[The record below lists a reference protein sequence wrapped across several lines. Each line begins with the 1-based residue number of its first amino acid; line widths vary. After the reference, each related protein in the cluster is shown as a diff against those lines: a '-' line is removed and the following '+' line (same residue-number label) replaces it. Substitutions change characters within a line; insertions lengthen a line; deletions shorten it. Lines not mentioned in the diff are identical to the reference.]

1 MTDKLITANH
11 LANGLVV
18 FLTAKGGWSYK
29 LADARVIP
37 EVELEAALAIAKS
50 QHEAGIVVD
59 PYEIEATVDTDGL
72 PVPVRLRERI
82 RAAGG
87 PTVTYGEAEIAAR
100 AALSKHAG

>member
-11 LANGLVV
+11 LGDGLVV

-37 EVELEAALAIAKS
+37 EGELEAALAVAKS

-59 PYEIEATVDTDGL
+59 PYEIETTVVEGI
-72 PVPVRLRERI
+72 PVPVRLREKI

-87 PTVTYGEAEIAAR
+87 PTVTYGEAEIAER
-100 AALSKHAG
+100 AATLKHAG

>member
-11 LANGLVV
+11 LADGLVV
-18 FLTAKGGWSYK
+18 FLTAAGGWSYK
-29 LADARVIP
+29 LADARIVGP
-37 EVELEAALAIAKS
+37 DELDAALALARG

-59 PYEIEATVDTDGL
+59 PYEIEATVEDGV

>member
-11 LANGLVV
+11 LGDGLVV
-18 FLTAKGGWSYK
+18 FLTAEGGWSYK
-29 LADARVIP
+29 LADARVIADA
-37 EVELEAALAIAKS
+37 ELEPALALAKA

-59 PYEIEATVDTDGL
+59 PYEIEATVVGGI

-87 PTVTYGEAEIAAR
+87 PTVTYGEAEIAER
-100 AALSKHAG
+100 AATLKHAG

>member
-11 LANGLVV
+11 LGDGLVV
-18 FLTAKGGWSYK
+18 FLTADDGWSYK

-37 EVELEAALAIAKS
+37 DAELEAALALAKS

-59 PYEIEATVDTDGL
+59 PYEIEATVVEGI
-72 PVPVRLRERI
+72 PVPVRLREKI

-87 PTVTYGEAEIAAR
+87 PTVIYGEAEIAAR
-100 AALSKHAG
+100 ATLNQAG

>member
-11 LANGLVV
+11 LGDGLVV
-18 FLTAKGGWSYK
+18 FLTAEGGWSYK
-29 LADARVIP
+29 LADARVISDA
-37 EVELEAALAIAKS
+37 ELEAALVLAKS

-59 PYEIEATVDTDGL
+59 PYEIEATLVEGI

-87 PTVTYGEAEIAAR
+87 PTVTYGEAEIAER
-100 AALSKHAG
+100 AATLKHAG

>member
-11 LANGLVV
+11 LGDGLVV
-18 FLTAKGGWSYK
+18 FLTADDGWSYK

-37 EVELEAALAIAKS
+37 DAELEAALALAKS

-59 PYEIEATVDTDGL
+59 PYEIEATVVEGI

-87 PTVTYGEAEIAAR
+87 PTVTYGEAEIAER
-100 AALSKHAG
+100 AATLNQAG